1 MKNLLVNLVAV
12 SSLIIVLG
20 CSGDQV
26 AIENAV
32 NTESNAYLANTI
44 ANIEIE
50 GMACEVMCGG
60 KIKEGLS
67 GIEGIVS
74 CDLDFDN
81 KLATV
86 KFDNKTTSKDE
97 MINVIQ
103 ELNSGQFKVIS
114 SNEKSLDSSSEDVLN
129 SNSAEQSVEVISTT
143 DFHFP
148 NIIDALIEML

>member
-1 MKNLLVNLVAV
+1 MKNLLVNLTAV
-12 SSLIIVLG
+12 SSLILVLG
-20 CSGDQV
+20 CSGDQTS
-26 AIENAV
+26 IEDAV
-32 NTESNAYLANTI
+32 NVESSSYLANTI

-67 GIEGIVS
+67 GIAGIIS

-97 MINVIQ
+97 MINVIH
-103 ELNSGQFKVIS
+103 ELNSGQFKVVS
-114 SNEKSLDSSSEDVLN
+114 SNEKKKRLPKEKRS
-129 SNSAEQSVEVISTT
+129 
-143 DFHFP
+143 
-148 NIIDALIEML
+148 

>member
-1 MKNLLVNLVAV
+1 MKNILVNLVAV
-12 SSLIIVLG
+12 SSLIMVLG
-20 CSGDQV
+20 CSGDQTSV
-26 AIENAV
+26 EDAI

-60 KIKEGLS
+60 QIKESLS
-67 GIEGIVS
+67 GIAGIVS

-86 KFDNKTTSKDE
+86 KFDNNTTSKDE

-103 ELNSGQFKVIS
+103 ELNSGQFKVVS
-114 SNEKSLDSSSEDVLN
+114 SNEKSLGSSDEDVLN
-129 SNSAEQSVEVISTT
+129 SNRADQSVEVISTT
-143 DFHFP
+143 GFHFP